1 MFGVLA
7 RTYFR
12 ATGSVPGHLGANT
25 KRSWYGDD
33 LSARTAPKRWEDWK

>member
-12 ATGSVPGHLGANT
+12 ATGIPPKRYCRDT
-25 KRSWYGDD
+25 DRSWYGEDMGPN
-33 LSARTAPKRWEDWK
+33 AGQKRWEDWK